1 MVFWRSEEE
10 KTPDN
15 IKQEWILNGFRSCL
29 DGFYVIQEDQ
39 FYVSERLIS
48 MLGYDMTDPNLSSQG
63 WWESLFHADDRDRVL
78 SYIQERREGKSNKRQ
93 IEYRLKHKQGH
104 YLSLLVTSHIA
115 DCKPLNNFL
124 GTVVNINSY
133 RVLQDQLERTIEEA
147 EKTSQTK
154 SKFIASL
161 NHELRTPLNGVMGM
175 ANLLMDTQLDERQL
189 QYVETILTSTNMLLT
204 LVNDILDVSKIAS
217 GKLEIEK
224 VEFNLRTILSNT
236 QHILKSLAVSK
247 GLDFSCEVDPDVP
260 VDLIGDQVRLQ
271 QILVNLISNA
281 IKFTDQGYVRVSVR
295 LSSIESDH
303 VMLHFRVSDTGIG
316 IPAEVI
322 PKLFQDFTQASVST
336 VRTHGGT
343 GLGLSI
349 CKKLVALMGGDIGV
363 QSGAEKGSTFWFTL
377 PFPTVETNARLVQS
391 DHDLGIPQLNILI
404 AEDNIINQQVIQ
416 GILQNLGQTVTIAR
430 NGIEALSQIEQ
441 NNFDLVFMDINMPEM
456 DGIEAT
462 KKIRASEAT
471 KELPVV
477 AFTADTMT
485 MSKRDFLDMGF
496 TDVASKPVVKQDI
509 IDILTRCGGVKPLSH
524 DDHGQASIPA
534 ADKTTSDLDFS
545 AIDQGYIKSLLNQL
559 GSESIQ
565 NLLQVYK
572 TDADELIGMIE
583 HEQDVQKTH
592 NLAHTLAGMSENLGI
607 KDVGKTAR
615 SIMLK
620 TKQENIRPVDLIS
633 ELRVNFTHSLENIDS
648 FVAKL

>member
-10 KTPDN
+10 KAPDN

-48 MLGYDMTDPNLSSQG
+48 MLGYDLTDPNLSSQG
-63 WWESLFHADDRDRVL
+63 WWENLFHVDDRDRVL

-236 QHILKSLAVSK
+236 QHILRSLAVSK

-295 LSSIESDH
+295 LNSIESDH

-316 IPAEVI
+316 IPPEVI

-377 PFPTVETNARLVQS
+377 PFPTVEANARLGQS
-391 DHDLGIPQLNILI
+391 DHDLSIPKLNILI

-430 NGIEALSQIEQ
+430 NGLEALSQIEQ

-462 KKIRASEAT
+462 QKIRASEAT
-471 KELPVV
+471 
-477 AFTADTMT
+477 
-485 MSKRDFLDMGF
+485 
-496 TDVASKPVVKQDI
+496 
-509 IDILTRCGGVKPLSH
+509 
-524 DDHGQASIPA
+524 
-534 ADKTTSDLDFS
+534 
-545 AIDQGYIKSLLNQL
+545 
-559 GSESIQ
+559 
-565 NLLQVYK
+565 
-572 TDADELIGMIE
+572 
-583 HEQDVQKTH
+583 
-592 NLAHTLAGMSENLGI
+592 
-607 KDVGKTAR
+607 
-615 SIMLK
+615 
-620 TKQENIRPVDLIS
+620 
-633 ELRVNFTHSLENIDS
+633 
-648 FVAKL
+648 

>member
-10 KTPDN
+10 QTPDN
-15 IKQEWILNGFRSCL
+15 IKQEWILNGFRTCL

-63 WWESLFHADDRDRVL
+63 WWENLFHVDDRDRVL

-295 LSSIESDH
+295 LNSIESDH

-377 PFPTVETNARLVQS
+377 PFPTVEANARLGQS
-391 DHDLGIPQLNILI
+391 DHDLSIPKLNILI
-404 AEDNIINQQVIQ
+404 AEDNIINQQVIR

-430 NGIEALSQIEQ
+430 NGLEALSQIEQ

-462 KKIRASEAT
+462 QKIRASEAT
-471 KELPVV
+471 KALPVV

-485 MSKRDFLDMGF
+485 MSKRDFLEMGF

-509 IDILTRCGGVKPLSH
+509 IDILTRCGGGKPLAH

>member
-1 MVFWRSEEE
+1 
-10 KTPDN
+10 
-15 IKQEWILNGFRSCL
+15 
-29 DGFYVIQEDQ
+29 
-39 FYVSERLIS
+39 

-247 GLDFSCEVDPDVP
+247 GLDFSCEVDPAVP

-509 IDILTRCGGVKPLSH
+509 IDILTRCGGEKPLAH

>member
-10 KTPDN
+10 QTPDN
-15 IKQEWILNGFRSCL
+15 IKQEWILNGFRTCL

-48 MLGYDMTDPNLSSQG
+48 MLGYDLTDPNLSSQG
-63 WWESLFHADDRDRVL
+63 WWENLFHVDDRDRVL

-236 QHILKSLAVSK
+236 QHILRSLAVSK

-295 LSSIESDH
+295 LNSIESDH

-316 IPAEVI
+316 IPPEVI

-377 PFPTVETNARLVQS
+377 PFPTVEANARLGQS
-391 DHDLGIPQLNILI
+391 DHDLSIPKLNILI

-430 NGIEALSQIEQ
+430 NGLEALSQIEQ

-462 KKIRASEAT
+462 QKIRASEAT
-471 KELPVV
+471 KALPVV

-485 MSKRDFLDMGF
+485 MSKRDFLEMGF

-509 IDILTRCGGVKPLSH
+509 IDILTRCGGAKPLAH

>member
-10 KTPDN
+10 QTPDN
-15 IKQEWILNGFRSCL
+15 IKQEWILNGFRTCL

-63 WWESLFHADDRDRVL
+63 WWENLFHVDDRDRVL

-295 LSSIESDH
+295 LNSIESDH

-377 PFPTVETNARLVQS
+377 PFPSVEANARLGQS
-391 DHDLGIPQLNILI
+391 DHDLSIPKLNILI
-404 AEDNIINQQVIQ
+404 AEDNIINQQVIR

-430 NGIEALSQIEQ
+430 NGLEALSQIEQ

-462 KKIRASEAT
+462 QKIRASEAT
-471 KELPVV
+471 KALPVI

-485 MSKRDFLDMGF
+485 MSKRDFLEMGF

-509 IDILTRCGGVKPLSH
+509 IDILTRCGGGKPLAH

-534 ADKTTSDLDFS
+534 ADKTASDIDFS

>member
-10 KTPDN
+10 KAPDN

-48 MLGYDMTDPNLSSQG
+48 MLGYDLTDPNLSSQG
-63 WWESLFHADDRDRVL
+63 WWENLFHVDDRDRVL

-115 DCKPLNNFL
+115 DCKPLNNFI

-295 LSSIESDH
+295 LNSIESDH

-316 IPAEVI
+316 IPPEVI

-377 PFPTVETNARLVQS
+377 PFPTVEANARLGQS
-391 DHDLGIPQLNILI
+391 DHDLSIPKLNILI

-430 NGIEALSQIEQ
+430 NGLEALSQIEQ

-462 KKIRASEAT
+462 QKIRASEAT
-471 KELPVV
+471 KALPVV

-485 MSKRDFLDMGF
+485 MSKRDFLAMGF

-509 IDILTRCGGVKPLSH
+509 IDILTRCGEAKPLA
-524 DDHGQASIPA
+524 DDDYGQTSIPA
-534 ADKTTSDLDFS
+534 AGKAASDIDFS